1 MKKLLLTLICLTMII
16 FCVGCSDQ
24 GNHNAQTTDPNLQFP
39 EGTVY
44 VTTADELI
52 DAFKNLKTGD
62 HILLGAD
69 IDMTGKDFA
78 PIKFRPFTF
87 DGNGHVISNYHKEGS
102 SALLVEDVGNAKY
115 TISNLTFKNCSVSNL
130 GDHAALFVGRAREAD
145 SVTLINC
152 HAVDCTVKGM
162 KYASIFISY
171 TASIDVG
178 TGELIPMT
186 IKDCSVDDC
195 TVEGGGSTG
204 FAIGHSGGNDLTQNI
219 IENLTVKN
227 STVIGPDATHEGIVV
242 GTAGRGETII
252 SGVKVENVTTTH
264 NESEGVRSYY
274 GRHLSN
280 MEKGLVIDGTKIEK
294 TQ

>member
-1 MKKLLLTLICLTMII
+1 MKKLFLLFLTLCAAL
-16 FCVGCSDQ
+16 FCTACSD
-24 GNHNAQTTDPNLQFP
+24 GESTDHSTTEPQFP

-44 VTTADELI
+44 VTTADELVE
-52 DAFKNLKTGD
+52 AFKDLKSND

-69 IDMTGKDFA
+69 IDMTGKSFSA
-78 PIKFRPFTF
+78 IKYRPFTM
-87 DGNGHVISNYHKEGS
+87 DGNGHTISNYHKEGA
-102 SALLVEDVGNAKY
+102 SALLVEDVGDAKY

-130 GDHAALFVGRAREAD
+130 GDHAALFVGRAREAN

-152 HAVDCTVKGM
+152 HAVDCSVKGM

-171 TASIDVG
+171 TASIDSG
-178 TGELIPMT
+178 IGEFVPMT
-186 IKDCSVDDC
+186 IKDCSVDNC

-242 GTAGRGETII
+242 GTAGSGETII
-252 SGVKVENVTTTH
+252 SGVTVENVTTTH
-264 NESEGVRSYY
+264 NKAEGVRSYY

-280 MEKGLVIDGTKIEK
+280 MENGLVIDGTKMEK